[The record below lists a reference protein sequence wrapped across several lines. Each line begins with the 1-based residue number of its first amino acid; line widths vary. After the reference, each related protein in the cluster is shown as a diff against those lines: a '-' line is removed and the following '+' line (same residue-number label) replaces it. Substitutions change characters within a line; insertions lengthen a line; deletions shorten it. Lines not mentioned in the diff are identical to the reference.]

1 MHTRSGRPGG
11 RPRGGREGS
20 GAREASALRAIL
32 RLAELDD
39 GSGFVL
45 EELEATLAGLDDDV
59 RDLPAVRVAA
69 EPFLAEVRLG
79 LGDDGAVATL
89 LVEAVDGALAGDA
102 ASRVVVLRVL
112 RALVRMDAVE
122 LCDVVKHLHKRVDGA
137 DRVLAT
143 GLQLAV
149 AVLEAVG
156 PGAHPLAFPR
166 LPGRFADRVLAA
178 GDPELLCF
186 FADVEIAVHGRE
198 KDDLRIAEELS
209 RAEELNRASGRGP
222 AGGPGAAPGPGCG
235 GDRKT
240 GRADDFGDA
249 DPGV

>member
-1 MHTRSGRPGG
+1 M
-11 RPRGGREGS
+11 
-20 GAREASALRAIL
+20 
-32 RLAELDD
+32 AELDD